1 MSVAYTST
9 NLEQLL
15 EQGARAYINH
25 PRGVFCQDGTC
36 TFSSTYLWFQE
47 DFGGDMAGVVQHL
60 LRYADAP
67 RAAQLQAYRGK
78 MKHEYDWSLN
88 AP

>member
-1 MSVAYTST
+1 VPKYRFFKG
-9 NLEQLL
+9 ED
-15 EQGARAYINH
+15 
-25 PRGVFCQDGTC
+25 P
-36 TFSSTYLWFQE
+36 FQE

-67 RAAQLQAYRGK
+67 LAAQLQAYRGK
-78 MKHEYDWSLN
+78 AKHDYDWRLN